1 VNDPDPYALA
11 LDTPADL
18 ARRRLQ
24 VRSPGA
30 PAAGEPAAQL
40 PANGAPKTRPSTET
54 LAARAGAL
62 SDEID
67 FPAFVAGLVHGTFG
81 AMVDASIRQMEEFA
95 ELVSAVAKDVDQ
107 FTNENVTPAQAR
119 DWLRDRYPQDL
130 GVEVAA
136 EGASRLRSLRPEDDE
151 APAWLADF
159 GLEGEQLTDELVE
172 ERLVP
177 AARRAVG
184 ESRLQLLATM
194 VMLGMNRINVRDGR
208 VAARVRFRAAARDRA
223 EVDLAVQQPGATWGE
238 RGSATYANVSTMVS
252 TVGVNA
258 QADTD
263 LKAELF
269 GEVEINFASETLPLD
284 RFVDSARL
292 ALLERNARRGLAA
305 PATAPAA
312 ALPAAPA
319 PTPPAAPAAA
329 PPAAPAPAPPAP
341 GGTA

>member
-1 VNDPDPYALA
+1 
-11 LDTPADL
+11 
-18 ARRRLQ
+18 
-24 VRSPGA
+24 
-30 PAAGEPAAQL
+30 
-40 PANGAPKTRPSTET
+40 
-54 LAARAGAL
+54 
-62 SDEID
+62 
-67 FPAFVAGLVHGTFG
+67 
-81 AMVDASIRQMEEFA
+81 
-95 ELVSAVAKDVDQ
+95 
-107 FTNENVTPAQAR
+107 
-119 DWLRDRYPQDL
+119 
-130 GVEVAA
+130 
-136 EGASRLRSLRPEDDE
+136 
-151 APAWLADF
+151 
-159 GLEGEQLTDELVE
+159 
-172 ERLVP
+172 
-177 AARRAVG
+177 
-184 ESRLQLLATM
+184 
-194 VMLGMNRINVRDGR
+194 
-208 VAARVRFRAAARDRA
+208 
-223 EVDLAVQQPGATWGE
+223 
-238 RGSATYANVSTMVS
+238 MVS